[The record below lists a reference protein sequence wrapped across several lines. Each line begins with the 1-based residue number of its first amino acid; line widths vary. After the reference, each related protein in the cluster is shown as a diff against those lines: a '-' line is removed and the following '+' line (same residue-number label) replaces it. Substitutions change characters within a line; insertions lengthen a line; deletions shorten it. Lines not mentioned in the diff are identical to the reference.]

1 MVKIFVYE
9 LHNDCSSAFT
19 HKMRTKQYWKCFPYK
34 ICSHVHY
41 WKRKVHLLITG
52 NSFLVRLLYPKM
64 MDFYFKN
71 VSFFCLLN
79 GIYSKQLIKQN
90 IYNEYKLVGLTL
102 DHIECFF
109 WIQWVDDV
117 RYILNRS
124 FMSLYLKYMIMV
136 IQFLDKNATNKN
148 RYIIREFS
156 HWSFEH
162 FGQIQLA
169 PSHHR
174 CETWMF

>member
-1 MVKIFVYE
+1 M
-9 LHNDCSSAFT
+9 LSLQN
-19 HKMRTKQYWKCFPYK
+19 MFP
-34 ICSHVHY
+34 CTY

-52 NSFLVRLLYPKM
+52 NSFLVRLPYPKV

-71 VSFFCLLN
+71 NYVSFFCLLN

-90 IYNEYKLVGLTL
+90 IYNGYKLVGLTL

-156 HWSFEH
+156 DWSFEH
-162 FGQIQLA
+162 FCQIQLA

>member
-1 MVKIFVYE
+1 M
-9 LHNDCSSAFT
+9 
-19 HKMRTKQYWKCFPYK
+19 
-34 ICSHVHY
+34 
-41 WKRKVHLLITG
+41 HLLITG

-109 WIQWVDDV
+109 
-117 RYILNRS
+117 
-124 FMSLYLKYMIMV
+124 
-136 IQFLDKNATNKN
+136 
-148 RYIIREFS
+148 
-156 HWSFEH
+156 
-162 FGQIQLA
+162 
-169 PSHHR
+169 
-174 CETWMF
+174 